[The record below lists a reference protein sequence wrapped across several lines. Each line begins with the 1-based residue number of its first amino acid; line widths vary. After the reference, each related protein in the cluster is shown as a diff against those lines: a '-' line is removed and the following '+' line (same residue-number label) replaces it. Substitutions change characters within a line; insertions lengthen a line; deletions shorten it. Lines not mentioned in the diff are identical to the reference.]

1 VKKPPVVILC
11 GGRGTRFREQTESRP
26 KPMIEV
32 CGKPILW
39 HLMSFYAAQGFN
51 DFILCLGYKGDF
63 IKQYFLHHT
72 AMTNDFTIDLS
83 KPDQIEFH
91 GSARQDWRITC
102 VDTGADT
109 LTGARV
115 KKIEKFIDGD
125 QFLLTYG
132 DGLADVDVQATVDFH
147 NKHGKAVTVTGVRPQ
162 SRFGELQVDGDAVQS
177 FSEKPD
183 VQHGYINGGFFVMDK
198 KTMSYLTTDEK
209 CILEREPLENI
220 ANDGELMIYKHHGY
234 WQCMDTYRDLM
245 LLESEWNSGVAPW
258 KKW

>member
-1 VKKPPVVILC
+1 MNIPVVILC
-11 GGRGTRFREQTESRP
+11 GGRGTRFREQTETRP

-63 IKQYFLHHT
+63 IKQFFLHQR

-83 KPDQIEFH
+83 ATDRIEFH
-91 GSARQDWRITC
+91 GKAKHDWRVTC
-102 VDTGADT
+102 VDTGQDT
-109 LTGARV
+109 LTGGRV
-115 KKIEKFIDGD
+115 KRVEQFIKGD

-132 DGLADVDVQATVDFH
+132 DGLSDVDVRASLDFH
-147 NKHGKAVTVTGVRPQ
+147 NSHGKAVTVTGVRPQ
-162 SRFGELQVDGDAVQS
+162 SRFGELVVNEDRVES
-177 FSEKPD
+177 FSEKPN
-183 VQHGYINGGFFVMDK
+183 VQHGYINAGFFVMNK
-198 KTMSYLTTDEK
+198 SALSYLSSDEN
-209 CILEREPLENI
+209 CTLEREPLENI
-220 ANDGELMIYKHHGY
+220 ANDGELNIYKHHGY

-245 LLESEWNSGVAPW
+245 LLESEWKNGVAPW